1 MSLSAASENFGFGA
15 LAKSLAGDNSTHK
28 NKQNSSWSYEHGGLM
43 NHSHIHM
50 PEYGFPAKHLR

>member
-15 LAKSLAGDNSTHK
+15 LAKVLQVDNSTHK
-28 NKQNSSWSYEHGGLM
+28 NKQSSSWSYEHGGLM
-43 NHSHIHM
+43 KCAHIHR